1 MEHVLVEE
9 LFVYVSI
16 FIIILAIF
24 SYIPT
29 VKVYMKYKN
38 ESKDRKGFNS
48 IEFKEAL
55 SEVLDRVWS
64 LVGSKQ
70 L

>member
-1 MEHVLVEE
+1 MEHVLAEE

-24 SYIPT
+24 LGIPT
-29 VKVYMKYKN
+29 LKVYMKYKN

-70 L
+70 R